1 MPIIA
6 EANSEP
12 ISQAS
17 KIELFAEIVNGL
29 QLFSIFLKNAILD
42 SEYASITVL
51 VFVALVVFG
60 ISGVLLNI

>member
-29 QLFSIFLKNAILD
+29 QPFSIFLKNAILD
-42 SEYASITVL
+42 SEYASITV